1 MRNIFAYGIFYL
13 EENKMLRI
21 FISSHGHFAS
31 GIKSSVE
38 ILMGPNP
45 RITVFDAYIDQDSV
59 QEHLDSFYETVGE
72 DDKVILLSDLYGGS
86 VNQVMYTYLEKPNT
100 KLIAGVN
107 LALVLEL
114 AVREEI
120 SDEEIEQL
128 VEQSRTMLRVVELD
142 KGDAPQ
148 VEDSDFF

>member
-1 MRNIFAYGIFYL
+1 
-13 EENKMLRI
+13 MLKI

-45 RITVFDAYIDQDSV
+45 RITVFDAYITQESV
-59 QEHLDSFYETVGE
+59 QEKLDQFYETVE
-72 DDKVILLSDLYGGS
+72 ADDKVLLLSDLYGGS

-100 KLIAGVN
+100 RLIAGVN

-114 AVREEI
+114 AVKEDI
-120 SDEEIEQL
+120 SDEELEQL
-128 VEQSRTMLRVVELD
+128 VEQSRTMLRIVELE
-142 KGDAPQ
+142 KSTEIK
-148 VEDSDFF
+148 EDEDFF

>member
-1 MRNIFAYGIFYL
+1 
-13 EENKMLRI
+13 MLKL

-38 ILMGPNP
+38 ILMGPNA

-59 QEHLDSFYETVGE
+59 QEHLDAFYESVEE
-72 DDKVILLSDLYGGS
+72 DDQVLLLSDLYGGS

-100 KLIAGVN
+100 RLVAGVN

-114 AVREEI
+114 AVKEEI
-120 SDEEIEQL
+120 SDEELEQL
-128 VEQSRTMLRVVELD
+128 VEQSRTMLRIVELD
-142 KGDAPQ
+142 KSETKQ
-148 VEDSDFF
+148 EDEDFF